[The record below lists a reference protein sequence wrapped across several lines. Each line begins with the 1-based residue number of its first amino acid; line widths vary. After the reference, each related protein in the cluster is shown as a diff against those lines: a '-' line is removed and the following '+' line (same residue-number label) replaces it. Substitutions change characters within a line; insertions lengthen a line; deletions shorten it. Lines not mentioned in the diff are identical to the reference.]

1 MKTPHSSWAQ
11 HHDAAY
17 HRSFG
22 GFYDTLTEVTIECVK
37 NIQPPPARIVDFG
50 AGTGRLALPLTRA
63 GYSVVA
69 LDPCAEM
76 LAVLKSKAAKENL
89 VIQTA
94 CCRMQDVT
102 PSPPFDL
109 ALCVFTVL
117 LYLLD
122 EDAVNASF
130 QRAAAA
136 LRPGGKL
143 LLDIP
148 TRQVFQSY
156 RRAES
161 DFFRDVQ
168 VIPVAE
174 APAMFRYEESTRFM
188 DGDVWVDYTDSFLIR
203 HWENSQIFK
212 ALEQAGLVV
221 EADLSPGFAG
231 SGSEYFLVALRSGA

>member
-1 MKTPHSSWAQ
+1 MNTPHSSWAQ
-11 HHDAAY
+11 HYDAAY

-22 GFYDTLTEVTIECVK
+22 RFYDTLTEATIEFVK
-37 NIQPPPARIVDFG
+37 NIQLPPARIVDFG

-63 GYSVVA
+63 GYTVTA

-94 CCRMQDVT
+94 CCRMQDAM
-102 PSPPFDL
+102 PLPPFDL

-122 EDAVNASF
+122 EDAVKASF
-130 QRAAAA
+130 QRAAAL
-136 LRPGGKL
+136 LRPGGRL

-156 RRAES
+156 RRSEP
-161 DFFRDVQ
+161 DFVRDVH
-168 VIPVAE
+168 VRPVVE
-174 APAMFRYEESTRFM
+174 TPAMFHYEESTRFM
-188 DGDVWVDYTDSFLIR
+188 EGNVWVDYTDSFLIR
-203 HWENSQIFK
+203 HWEKSQIIG

-221 EADLSPGFAG
+221 EADLSQRFAG
-231 SGSEYFLVALRSGA
+231 SGSEYFLAALKNGA